1 MKWEDTTWYNRR
13 GLAAFYTVAIEPR
26 LEFAAKGR
34 QTPKEVSLGYRR
46 GLAAFYTVAI
56 EPRLEFA
63 AKGRQ
68 TPKEVSLGY
77 RRGLTVF
84 YNRGNNRFE

>member
-13 GLAAFYTVAIEPR
+13 GLTN
-26 LEFAAKGR
+26 
-34 QTPKEVSLGYRR
+34 
-46 GLAAFYTVAI
+46 FYTVAI

-84 YNRGNNRFE
+84 YTVAIMGSSEKSEETQWNMIV

>member
-1 MKWEDTTWYNRR
+1 MGYNRR

-77 RRGLTVF
+77 NRRGLTVF

>member
-1 MKWEDTTWYNRR
+1 MKWEDPTWYNRR
-13 GLAAFYTVAIEPR
+13 GLTNFYTVAIEPRLEFAATGRQTPKEVSLGYRRGLTNFYTVAIEPR

-34 QTPKEVSLGYRR
+34 QTL
-46 GLAAFYTVAI
+46 
-56 EPRLEFA
+56 
-63 AKGRQ
+63 
-68 TPKEVSLGY
+68 KEVSLGY

>member
-1 MKWEDTTWYNRR
+1 M
-13 GLAAFYTVAIEPR
+13 EPR
-26 LEFAAKGR
+26 LEFAARGR

-46 GLAAFYTVAI
+46 GLTNFYTVAI